1 MNKRIIILLVSL
13 FFSFLSGCG
22 TIITVPIDSTALSEE
37 KSTLIIY
44 HEQGFTD
51 EFKVFLDRQLIG
63 QVTSEKPLKIAIE
76 PGKHDLYVE
85 VPVAIDRITT
95 QVFESGNVY
104 YMKIWLDIGM
114 WVSSI
119 RIDPANT
126 IDSYKVRSHKQ

>member
-1 MNKRIIILLVSL
+1 MKNLLL
-13 FFSFLSGCG
+13 LTALLLLSGCG
-22 TIITVPIDSTALSEE
+22 TMITVPIDSASLSEE
-37 KSTLIIY
+37 KSTLIVY

-63 QVTSEKPLKIAIE
+63 QVTSEKPLKITVE

-95 QVFESGNVY
+95 QVFEKGKTY

-119 RIDPANT
+119 RIDPADK
-126 IDSYKVRSHKQ
+126 IDSYKVRSHRQ

>member
-1 MNKRIIILLVSL
+1 MKKVITLLASL
-13 FFSFLSGCG
+13 FILSGCG
-22 TIITVPIDSTALSEE
+22 TMITVPIDSTPLAKE

-51 EFKVFLDRQLIG
+51 EFKVFLDRKPIG
-63 QVTSEKPLKIAIE
+63 QITSEKPLKIAVE

-95 QVFESGNVY
+95 QTFEKGETY

-119 RIDPANT
+119 RIDPSNK
-126 IDSYKVRSHKQ
+126 IESYKVRSHRQ

>member
-1 MNKRIIILLVSL
+1 MKNFLILIAIL
-13 FFSFLSGCG
+13 FLSGCG
-22 TIITVPIDSTALSEE
+22 EMITVPIDSTSLSKD
-37 KSTLIIY
+37 KSTLIVY

-63 QVTSEKPLKIAIE
+63 QVTSEKPLKVTVE

-85 VPVAIDRITT
+85 VPIAIDRITSH
-95 QVFESGNVY
+95 VFEKGKTE

-119 RIDPANT
+119 RIDPANK
-126 IDSYKVRSHKQ
+126 IDSYKVRSHRQ